1 MPVKPKKI
9 PLRMCVA
16 CREMKPKR
24 DLMRLV
30 RPPEDEEQG
39 GKLLFDKRGK
49 MPGRG
54 AYLCRD
60 YACLEK
66 AIKAK
71 ALELGA
77 TTLKKAGLEKVR
89 LGQTTPEELLR
100 VVEWGRE

>member
-9 PLRMCVA
+9 PMRMCVA

-71 ALELGA
+71 ALER
-77 TTLKKAGLEKVR
+77 TLQYGIDD
-89 LGQTTPEELLR
+89 ELLR
-100 VVEWGRE
+100 QLRRELEFGGKV